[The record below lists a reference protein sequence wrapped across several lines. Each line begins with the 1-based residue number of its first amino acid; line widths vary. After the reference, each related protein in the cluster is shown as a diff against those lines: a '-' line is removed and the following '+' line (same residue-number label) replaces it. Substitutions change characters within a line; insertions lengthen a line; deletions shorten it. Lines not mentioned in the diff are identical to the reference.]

1 MSSSNEKPIIRDRG
15 LECWLQALKAHL
27 LIFVSWG
34 IVNSFGIFQTYYKS
48 TFLKDNS
55 LSSIAWIGTVEG
67 FSIILVSLLIGPIY
81 DRGYIRPLIIIGSIL
96 IIFGMI
102 MTSLSKKYYQFF
114 IYQALC
120 IGIGSGCVFI
130 PSLGIITRY
139 FDKKQS
145 LAAGIITSGASV
157 GGLVFPVLFELLI
170 DRIGFAWT
178 IRAFSL
184 VSFILIIIS
193 IIITEVYAF
202 SSRSPCLFNFSSLK
216 DRTFMIF
223 NVSVFFIFTGIYFP
237 YFYLPMY
244 ANALGSRFS
253 TYFISVINLTSI
265 FGRVITGVIADYK
278 GPLNTFILSTLA
290 LVILTY
296 AWIGIRNIPGLFI
309 FSILYGIFAGAVMSL
324 PSAIIIKLSSNLNF
338 VGTQMSIC
346 LLFTGIG
353 FLIGT
358 PIDGIILKRFNKAF
372 FWAQIFSATIMLI
385 GIFAL
390 FPIIYSK
397 RNRLLIS
404 KTSSSGTSFYR
415 PL

>member
-1 MSSSNEKPIIRDRG
+1 MNPSNEKPIIRDRG

-48 TFLKDNS
+48 TLLKDSS
-55 LSSIAWIGTVEG
+55 LSNIAWIGTVQG
-67 FSIILVSLLIGPIY
+67 FSIILVSLLIGPVY
-81 DRGYIRPLIIIGSIL
+81 DRGYTRPLIIFGSFL

-102 MTSLSKKYYQFF
+102 MMSISKKYYQFF
-114 IYQALC
+114 IYEALC
-120 IGIGSGCVFI
+120 IGIGSGCIFI

-139 FDKKQS
+139 FDKKLS
-145 LAAGIITSGASV
+145 LAAGLITSGASV
-157 GGLVFPVLFELLI
+157 GGLIFPILFEFLI
-170 DRIGFAWT
+170 HKIGFTWT
-178 IRAFSL
+178 IRVFAL

-193 IIITEVYAF
+193 IIITEVYTF
-202 SSRSPCLFNFSSLK
+202 SNRSPYLFNFSSLK
-216 DRTFMIF
+216 DYTFMIF
-223 NVSVFFIFTGIYFP
+223 NISAFFIFTGIYFP

-244 ANALGSRFS
+244 AKALGSHFS
-253 TYFISVINLTSI
+253 TYFISIINLTSI

-278 GPLNTFILSTLA
+278 GPLNTFILSSLA

-309 FSILYGIFAGAVMSL
+309 FSVLYGLFAGAVMSL

-358 PIDGIILKRFNKAF
+358 PIDGIILKHSNRAF
-372 FWAQIFSATIMLI
+372 FWAQIFSATIMLV
-385 GIFAL
+385 GVFTL
-390 FPIIYSK
+390 FLIVYLK
-397 RNRLLIS
+397 RNRVLIP
-404 KTSSSGTSFYR
+404 KTSSGASFYR